1 MDKQRQEAR
10 ETVKNLSLKE
20 KIKHFWY
27 YYKIHTICIAFA
39 VILIVTTTAECM
51 RQTKYDM
58 NIAYYSV
65 RHVEKPQ
72 LDALTDLLETVSE
85 DTNEN
90 GSVDVFIS
98 FLSGDITAE
107 LLDEYAQ
114 MGYQKMQ
121 VEVATDEYQ
130 SFILDGAYLDM
141 MERLYGDVID
151 SVLEISNIHEIQE
164 TLKLPDGEEL
174 YLVTTKM
181 FDRSKEDKVKV
192 NEHENAAVI
201 KEYFEEKIK

>member
-1 MDKQRQEAR
+1 MDKQRREAR
-10 ETVKNLSLKE
+10 EAVKNLPFKE

-27 YYKIHTICIAFA
+27 YYKTHTICIAFA
-39 VILIVTTTAECM
+39 VILIVTTTVQCM

-72 LDALTDLLETVSE
+72 LDALTDLLETVAE

-98 FLSGDITAE
+98 FLSGDITTE
-107 LLDEYAQ
+107 LLDQYAQ
-114 MGYQKMQ
+114 MGLQKMQ

-130 SFILDGAYLDM
+130 SFILDRAYLDT
-141 MERLYGDVID
+141 MERLYSDVIG
-151 SVLEISNIHEIQE
+151 SVLKISDVPKIKEAIG
-164 TLKLPDGEEL
+164 LPDGEEL

-181 FDRSKEDKVKV
+181 FDRAKDDDTKVK
-192 NEHENAAVI
+192 EHKNAVVI
-201 KEYFEEKIK
+201 KEYFEGKIK

>member
-10 ETVKNLSLKE
+10 ETVKNLPLKE

-27 YYKIHTICIAFA
+27 YYKIHIICIAFA
-39 VILIVTTTAECM
+39 VILIVTTTVQCM

-58 NIAYYSV
+58 SIAYYSV
-65 RHVEKPQ
+65 RHVEQPQ
-72 LDALTDLLETVSE
+72 LDDLTDLLETVAE

-107 LLDEYAQ
+107 LLDQNAQ

-130 SFILDGAYLDM
+130 SYILDKAYLDM
-141 MERLYGDVID
+141 MERLYPDVVD
-151 SVLEISNIHEIQE
+151 NVLKICDVPEIKEAIG
-164 TLKLPDGEEL
+164 LPDGEEL

-181 FDRSKEDKVKV
+181 FDRAKDDENKV
-192 NEHENAAVI
+192 NEHKNAVVI
-201 KEYFEEKIK
+201 KGYFEEKIK

>member
-1 MDKQRQEAR
+1 MDKQRQEAK
-10 ETVKNLSLKE
+10 EIVKNLSFKE

-39 VILIVTTTAECM
+39 VVLVVTTTVQCM
-51 RQTKYDM
+51 RQIKYDM
-58 NIAYYSV
+58 SIAYYSV
-65 RHVEKPQ
+65 RHIEQIQ
-72 LDALTDLLETVSE
+72 LDALTDLLETMVE

-98 FLSGDITAE
+98 FLSGDITAK
-107 LLDEYAQ
+107 LLDQYAQ

-121 VEVATDEYQ
+121 IEVATDEYQ
-130 SFILDGAYLDM
+130 SFILDKDYLDM
-141 MERLYGDVID
+141 MESLYPDVID
-151 SVLEISNIHEIQE
+151 SVLKISDVPEIKDAIGLSE
-164 TLKLPDGEEL
+164 DEEL

-181 FDRSKEDKVKV
+181 FDWSKEDKDKV
-192 NEHENAAVI
+192 NEHKNAVVI